1 MPGTRPPTITAAA
14 SVLVVSDRPIGRHR
28 WRRRLA
34 RAGFGRVRSVDPWGA
49 EGALAAEE
57 YDVVVWAAARL
68 EALARRVMGDRPP
81 GALPPRFVLALDDAP
96 RPARVAAAL
105 GAGFDDVL
113 AGDVRGVEAVARVRA
128 AAGRARRLAEA
139 VESAGGFRG
148 LADGSRDVLARL
160 APDGT
165 ILFASAACAE
175 LLGWSPSELIG
186 RNALDLCHPD
196 EREAGE
202 RLREGDLDAPGGG
215 RPVVHRLRRRDGGWA
230 WVETTARTL
239 RDGAGRVAEVRT
251 DSRDVGERVRMEAER
266 TALLRVT
273 AAVARGEDLAS
284 LLTLVAAEAARL
296 VGVETGAVVRLH
308 GDEGVVA
315 AAVGPRMRAGDAVAL
330 VPRPGGAVAVP
341 VEVDG
346 RQWGM
351 LLARTWPAREL
362 GAADEDLLRR
372 FAALAGLAIANTQ
385 ARARLVELARTDP
398 LTGLANRR
406 AFDER
411 LAAELA
417 RARRDGS
424 PVSLALI
431 DLDRFKRVNDL
442 HGHAVGDAVLR
453 EVAGR
458 LRDVARG
465 TDLVARLGG
474 EELAWLLPG
483 TGLGAAMEA
492 AERLGARIRGAPF
505 GRAGRQTASI
515 GVAEAVPGDLPGDL
529 LRRADGA
536 LYRAKDGGR
545 DACVAAPVG

>member
-1 MPGTRPPTITAAA
+1 MSMAAA

-34 RAGFGRVRSVDPWGA
+34 RAGLGRVRSVDPWGA
-49 EGALAAEE
+49 EGALAAEPH
-57 YDVVVWAAARL
+57 DVVVWAAA
-68 EALARRVMGDRPP
+68 
-81 GALPPRFVLALDDAP
+81 LD
-96 RPARVAAAL
+96 
-105 GAGFDDVL
+105 AGFDDVL
-113 AGDVRGVEAVARVRA
+113 PGDVPGVEAVARVRA
-128 AAGRARRLAEA
+128 AAARARRLAAA
-139 VESAGGFRG
+139 VESASGFRG
-148 LADGSRDVLARL
+148 LADGSRDVLARH

-175 LLGWSPSELIG
+175 LLGWAPSELVG

-202 RLREGDLDAPGGG
+202 RLHEGDLDALGGG
-215 RPVVHRLRRRDGGWA
+215 RPLVHRLRRRDGGWA

-239 RDGAGRVAEVRT
+239 RDGAGRVSEVRT
-251 DSRDVGERVRMEAER
+251 DSRDVGERVRVEAER

-273 AAVARGEDLAS
+273 GAVARGEDLTA

-330 VPRPGGAVAVP
+330 VPRPGGAVTVP

-346 RQWGM
+346 EPWGM
-351 LLARTWPAREL
+351 LVARTWLARGV

-372 FAALAGLAIANTQ
+372 FAALAGLAIANTE

-417 RARRDGS
+417 RARREGS
-424 PVSLALI
+424 PLSLALV
-431 DLDRFKRVNDL
+431 DLDRFKRVNDV
-442 HGHAVGDAVLR
+442 HGHAVGDEVLR
-453 EVAGR
+453 EVARR
-458 LRDVARG
+458 LRDVARA
-465 TDLVARLGG
+465 TDVVARLGG

-483 TGLGAAMEA
+483 TGLDAAMEA
-492 AERLGARIRGAPF
+492 AERLRAGIRGTPV

-515 GVAEAVPGDLPGDL
+515 GIAEAAPGDLPGDL

-545 DACVAAPVG
+545 DACVPAPVV